1 MAEVGQERGRRGGRG
16 RERGSFGHSAVRR
29 EESRGDPD
37 EGSGSL
43 LFLS

>member
-1 MAEVGQERGRRGGRG
+1 MAEVGQERGRRGVGEENEALLR
-16 RERGSFGHSAVRR
+16 HSAVRR
-29 EESRGDPD
+29 EESWGDPD